1 VRDRPK
7 QPHCTTHGQTLLV
20 AVDTDL
26 SNAHSWNAWV
36 LLPSYSVARAVVGT
50 KPLGRGRPNALLSVP
65 GRCPFTQ
72 ILVPLSFPITLAHI
86 PASFSLTVESLSTMS
101 LARVV
106 ATTQVVPFLPCGR
119 RQARII
125 PAAVAY
131 AYRVLDPWHTF
142 SQSGSY
148 TSPRNSG
155 GECLE
160 YRLFLVVAIKHGWN
174 LQVKDVQWYQ
184 ADTRGQFKV
193 MYT

>member
-1 VRDRPK
+1 MTAQSSRTVPPTVKLSWWRWIRTCQTP
-7 QPHCTTHGQTLLV
+7 THGTPGSYSRRIQSRERWWEPNPSV
-20 AVDTDL
+20 AVVPML
-26 SNAHSWNAWV
+26 SCRSRGGARSPRFRSRCRS
-36 LLPSYSVARAVVGT
+36 PSRSRIYLH
-50 KPLGRGRPNALLSVP
+50 P
-65 GRCPFTQ
+65 
-72 ILVPLSFPITLAHI
+72 
-86 PASFSLTVESLSTMS
+86 SLSRSNLYPQCRS
-101 LARVV
+101 LAWF

-155 GECLE
+155 GECLG
-160 YRLFLVVAIKHGWN
+160 YRLFLMVAIKHGWN